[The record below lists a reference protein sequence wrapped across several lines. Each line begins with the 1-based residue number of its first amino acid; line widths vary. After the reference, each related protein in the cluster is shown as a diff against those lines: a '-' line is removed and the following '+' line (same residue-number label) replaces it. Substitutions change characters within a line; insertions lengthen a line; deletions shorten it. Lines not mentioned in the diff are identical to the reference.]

1 MDWFR
6 ERAACMI
13 DYIMLWWRYYIISLS
28 WLLLIIFFTYT
39 AILASAFLTEKS
51 FDAEYFRSQCQVISM
66 IVNMGLTAM
75 VVFDYIS
82 VGKQLSNWDV
92 VLLIVS
98 MLFAVG
104 IYGHSGIMYTKSTD
118 LYEFPLCWTGF
129 SFLQHLLLFSILWKL
144 KAKILFVSAD
154 GEGRA
159 AQRIKREGS
168 N

>member
-1 MDWFR
+1 MLPDVKRIYAFR
-6 ERAACMI
+6 F
-13 DYIMLWWRYYIISLS
+13 S
-28 WLLLIIFFTYT
+28 
-39 AILASAFLTEKS
+39 SAFLTGKS
-51 FDAEYFRSQCQVISM
+51 FDIEYFRSQCQVISM

-104 IYGHSGIMYTKSTD
+104 IYGHSGIMNTKSTD

-129 SFLQHLLLFSILWKL
+129 SFLQHILLFSILWKL
-144 KAKILFVSAD
+144 KAKILFVTED
-154 GEGRA
+154 GEGRVA
-159 AQRIKREGS
+159 ERIKRKGS